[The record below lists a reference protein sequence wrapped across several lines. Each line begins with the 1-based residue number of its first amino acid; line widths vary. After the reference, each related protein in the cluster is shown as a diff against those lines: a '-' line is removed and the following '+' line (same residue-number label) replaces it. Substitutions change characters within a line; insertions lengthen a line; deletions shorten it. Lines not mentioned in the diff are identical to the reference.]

1 MTQVMENEFTASTS
15 MEEKE
20 KKRVASS
27 SLIAAVFLTSFKLVV
42 GISTNSLG
50 ILSEAAHSG
59 LDLVAAFVTFL
70 AIKMSSKPADEE
82 HHFGHGKMEN
92 ISALFETVLL
102 LVTCFW
108 IISEV
113 IKRLTG
119 GTMEVEVNVWSFVVI
134 ITSMAIDIS
143 RSRALKKIAKKYNSQ
158 ALEADALHF
167 SSDIFSSGV
176 VLIGL
181 AGYAFGFHYADSI
194 AALIVAVIV
203 IFISINLGKRS
214 IDVLLDKAPEGI
226 KEKVSK
232 IVSGIPEVLQWHDV
246 KVRNSGAHVMIDLK
260 IHVNPD
266 LSINKAH
273 EISHK
278 VEESICS
285 EIERCEVNIHIEPE
299 ETAPVKK
306 WKHRNWRRKR

>member
-1 MTQVMENEFTASTS
+1 MESEIITSTWK
-15 MEEKE
+15 EEKE

-59 LDLVAAFVTFL
+59 LDLLAALVTYA
-70 AIKMSSKPADEE
+70 AIRMSSKPADEE

-102 LVTCFW
+102 LITCLW

-113 IKRLTG
+113 VKRLTG
-119 GTMEVEVNVWSFVVI
+119 GHMEIEVNVWSFVVI
-134 ITSMAIDIS
+134 LTSMAIDIS
-143 RSRALKKIAKKYNSQ
+143 RSTALRRIAKKYNSQ

-181 AGYAFGFHYADSI
+181 A
-194 AALIVAVIV
+194 
-203 IFISINLGKRS
+203 
-214 IDVLLDKAPEGI
+214 
-226 KEKVSK
+226 
-232 IVSGIPEVLQWHDV
+232 
-246 KVRNSGAHVMIDLK
+246 
-260 IHVNPD
+260 
-266 LSINKAH
+266 
-273 EISHK
+273 
-278 VEESICS
+278 
-285 EIERCEVNIHIEPE
+285 
-299 ETAPVKK
+299 
-306 WKHRNWRRKR
+306 

>member
-1 MTQVMENEFTASTS
+1 MESEIITS
-15 MEEKE
+15 FPLEEKE
-20 KKRVASS
+20 KRRVASS
-27 SLIAAVFLTSFKLVV
+27 SLMAAVFLTAFKLVV

-59 LDLVAAFVTFL
+59 LDLVAALVTYI
-70 AIKMSSKPADEE
+70 AIRVSSKPADEE

-119 GTMEVEVNVWSFVVI
+119 GSMEIEVNAWSFAVI
-134 ITSMAIDIS
+134 LTSMAIDIS
-143 RSRALKKIAKKYNSQ
+143 RSTALRRIAKKYNSQ

-167 SSDIFSSGV
+167 SSDIFSSAV

-181 AGYAFGFHYADSI
+181 AGYAFGFYYADSI

-203 IFISINLGKRS
+203 IVISLKLGKRS

-226 KEKVSK
+226 KERVTD
-232 IVSGIPEVLQWHDV
+232 IISGIPEVFRVHDV
-246 KVRNSGAHVMIDLK
+246 RVRNSGAHVMVEMK
-260 IHVNPD
+260 IHVAPE
-266 LSINKAH
+266 LPINKAH
-273 EISHK
+273 DISHK
-278 VEESICS
+278 VEEMICS
-285 EIERCEVNIHIEPE
+285 EIEKCEVHIHIEPE
-299 ETAPVKK
+299 ETIDVKR
-306 WKHRNWRRKR
+306 WKRRGWTRRRPK

>member
-1 MTQVMENEFTASTS
+1 MDSEVITSIS

-59 LDLVAAFVTFL
+59 LDLVAALVTYI
-70 AIKMSSKPADEE
+70 AIRISSKPADEE

-102 LVTCFW
+102 LITCIW

-119 GTMEVEVNVWSFVVI
+119 GATEIEVNLWSFVVI

-143 RSRALKKIAKKYNSQ
+143 RSKALGRIAKKYKSQ

-176 VLIGL
+176 VLVGL
-181 AGYAFGFHYADSI
+181 AGYAIGFHYADSI

-203 IFISINLGKRS
+203 IFISLQLGKRS
-214 IDVLLDKAPEGI
+214 IDVLLDKAPEGV
-226 KEKVSK
+226 KEKVARL
-232 IVSGIPEVLQWHDV
+232 VSEMPEVIQGHDIR
-246 KVRNSGAHVMIDLK
+246 VRNSGAHVLIELK
-260 IHVNPD
+260 IHVAPD

-273 EISHK
+273 EISHR
-278 VEESICS
+278 VEETICR
-285 EIERCEVNIHIEPE
+285 EIERSEVHIHIEPE
-299 ETAPVKK
+299 ETLPQKR
-306 WKHRNWRRKR
+306 WKHSSWGRRRKK

>member
-1 MTQVMENEFTASTS
+1 MASIS

-59 LDLVAAFVTFL
+59 LDLVAALVTYI
-70 AIKMSSKPADEE
+70 AIRMSSKPADEE

-102 LVTCFW
+102 LITCFW

-119 GTMEVEVNVWSFVVI
+119 AQMEVEVNFWSFLVI
-134 ITSMAIDIS
+134 LTSMGIDIS
-143 RSRALKKIAKKYNSQ
+143 RSNSLRRIAKKYKSQ

-181 AGYAFGFHYADSI
+181 AGYAIGFHYADSI
-194 AALIVAVIV
+194 AALIVAIIV
-203 IFISINLGKRS
+203 IFISLQLGRRS

-226 KEKVSK
+226 KEKVSR
-232 IVSGIPEVLQWHDV
+232 IVSRTPEVLQWHDIR
-246 KVRNSGAHVMIDLK
+246 VRNSGANVLVELK
-260 IHVNPD
+260 IHVAPN

-273 EISHK
+273 EISHR

-285 EIERCEVNIHIEPE
+285 EIEKCEVQIHIEPE
-299 ETAPVKK
+299 ETLHVKR
-306 WKHRNWRRKR
+306 WKHKGWNRRK